1 MSIECVSYITLE
13 VAEAEVITSDRFVK
27 LGATGAEQ
35 CDTAGE
41 VAHAIAVDS
50 STNKSSRAITVIDLQ
65 GGGVAEVTAGAAIA
79 IGDLV
84 ATNAEGKAV
93 EATGNARVLGTAKSA
108 AAGDGDIFQMFLGS
122 SGLAS

>member
-1 MSIECVSYITLE
+1 MSVEAIRQITLE

-41 VAHAIAVDS
+41 VAHGIAVDS

-65 GGGVAEVTAGAAIA
+65 GGGVAEVAAGAAVA
-79 IGDLV
+79 VGALV
-84 ATNAEGKAV
+84 ATDANGKAV
-93 EATGNARVLGTAKSA
+93 VATGNARVLGTAKTA
-108 AAGDGDIFQMFLGS
+108 AAGDGDIFQLFLGS